1 MSVGLRPRRGECID
15 FVEWEEAMSEQTDKM
30 REMAQTTLD
39 RAKEAVTKYMAESQT
54 VREKVDSGVRSS
66 YSNLKEMNDK
76 AVAFA
81 EANVSAGFDLA
92 QKLVD
97 AKDPQEIGKI
107 YQDHLKEQIE
117 KMNEQFREL
126 GSLMSKASSVDPKK

>member
-1 MSVGLRPRRGECID
+1 M
-15 FVEWEEAMSEQTDKM
+15 EWEEAMSEQTDKM

-107 YQDHLKEQIE
+107 YQDHLKDQIE

>member
-1 MSVGLRPRRGECID
+1 
-15 FVEWEEAMSEQTDKM
+15 MSEQTDKM

-39 RAKEAVTKYMAESQT
+39 RAKEAVTKYMAESEK
-54 VREKVDSGVRSS
+54 VREKVDSGMRSS

-92 QKLVD
+92 QKLLD
-97 AKDPQEIGKI
+97 AKDPQEIGKV
-107 YQDHLKEQIE
+107 YQAHLKDQIE
-117 KMNEQFREL
+117 KMNQQFSEL
-126 GSLMSKASSVDPKK
+126 GSLMSRTSSVDPKK

>member
-1 MSVGLRPRRGECID
+1 
-15 FVEWEEAMSEQTDKM
+15 MSEQTDKM

>member
-1 MSVGLRPRRGECID
+1 M
-15 FVEWEEAMSEQTDKM
+15 
-30 REMAQTTLD
+30 
-39 RAKEAVTKYMAESQT
+39 
-54 VREKVDSGVRSS
+54 RSS

-92 QKLVD
+92 QKLLD

-107 YQDHLKEQIE
+107 YQAHLKDQIE
-117 KMNEQFREL
+117 KMNQQFREL

>member
-1 MSVGLRPRRGECID
+1 
-15 FVEWEEAMSEQTDKM
+15 MSEQTDKM

-39 RAKEAVTKYMAESQT
+39 RAKEAVTKYMTESQKM
-54 VREKVDSGVRSS
+54 RDKVDSGVRSS

-92 QKLVD
+92 QKLLD
-97 AKDPQEIGKI
+97 AKDPQDIGKI
-107 YQDHLKEQIE
+107 YQGHLKEQIE

-126 GSLMSKASSVDPKK
+126 GSLMSKTPPVNLNK

>member
-1 MSVGLRPRRGECID
+1 MN
-15 FVEWEEAMSEQTDKM
+15 EQTDKM

-39 RAKEAVTKYMAESQT
+39 RAKEAVTKYMAESEKM
-54 VREKVDSGVRSS
+54 REKVDSGVRSS
-66 YSNLKEMNDK
+66 YANLKEMNDK

-92 QKLVD
+92 QKLLD

-107 YQDHLKEQIE
+107 YQAHLKDQIE
-117 KMNEQFREL
+117 KMNEQFCEL

>member
-1 MSVGLRPRRGECID
+1 
-15 FVEWEEAMSEQTDKM
+15 MSEQTDKM
-30 REMAQTTLD
+30 REMAKTTLGS
-39 RAKEAVTKYMAESQT
+39 AKEAVTKYMTESQR

-81 EANVSAGFDLA
+81 EANVSAGFDFA
-92 QKLVD
+92 QKLLD

-107 YQDHLKEQIE
+107 YQAHLKDQIE
-117 KMNEQFREL
+117 KMNEHFREL
-126 GSLMSKASSVDPKK
+126 GSLMSKASSVDSKK

>member
-1 MSVGLRPRRGECID
+1 
-15 FVEWEEAMSEQTDKM
+15 MSEQSDKM

-39 RAKEAVTKYMAESQT
+39 KAKEAVTKYMVESEK
-54 VREKVDSGVRSS
+54 VREKVDSGVRSF

-92 QKLVD
+92 QKLLE
-97 AKDPQEIGKI
+97 AEIGKI
-107 YQDHLKEQIE
+107 YQAHLKDQIE
-117 KMNEQFREL
+117 KMNDQFREL
-126 GSLMSKASSVDPKK
+126 GSLMSKASSIDPKK

>member
-1 MSVGLRPRRGECID
+1 
-15 FVEWEEAMSEQTDKM
+15 MSEQTDKM

-39 RAKEAVTKYMAESQT
+39 RAKEAVTKYMAESEK

-92 QKLVD
+92 QKLLD

-107 YQDHLKEQIE
+107 YQTHLKDQIE
-117 KMNEQFREL
+117 KMNQQFREL

>member
-1 MSVGLRPRRGECID
+1 MSVGLRPRRRECIG
-15 FVEWEEAMSEQTDKM
+15 FMEWEEAMSEQTDKM

-39 RAKEAVTKYMAESQT
+39 KAKEAVTKYMAESEK

-66 YSNLKEMNDK
+66 YSNLKELNDK

-92 QKLVD
+92 QKLLD

-107 YQDHLKEQIE
+107 YQDHLKDQIE

-126 GSLMSKASSVDPKK
+126 GSLMSKAPSVDPKK

>member
-1 MSVGLRPRRGECID
+1 
-15 FVEWEEAMSEQTDKM
+15 MSEQTDKM

-39 RAKEAVTKYMAESQT
+39 RAKEAVTKYMAESEK
-54 VREKVDSGVRSS
+54 VREKVASGVRSS

-92 QKLVD
+92 QKLLD

-107 YQDHLKEQIE
+107 YQAHLKDQIE
-117 KMNEQFREL
+117 KMNQQFREL

>member
-1 MSVGLRPRRGECID
+1 
-15 FVEWEEAMSEQTDKM
+15 MSEQTDKM

-39 RAKEAVTKYMAESQT
+39 RAKEAVTKYMVESEK

-81 EANVSAGFDLA
+81 EANVAAGFELA
-92 QKLVD
+92 QRLLH
-97 AKDPQEIGKI
+97 AKDPQEMGAV
-107 YQDHLKEQIE
+107 YQNHLKEQME
-117 KMNEQFREL
+117 RMNAQFREL
-126 GSLMSKASSVDPKK
+126 GSAMGQLPVVDLNK